1 MVTGV
6 YFPEVNGA
14 IRQCMEITELLQ
26 DKVFFNVL
34 TTTKKVQ
41 LLKYKHVAGIR
52 VYRFLVSGHI
62 LSDIL
67 QVLSIFLFFIKH
79 SSKFNAVHLHGF
91 SSRSALIIIL
101 SKVFRKKVIL
111 KLTSFGHDDLD
122 SVKRKGWLL
131 YYCYSLVDAYIGISP
146 IFEKSFLKIK
156 RDSKRYHRIPNGVDT
171 NLFTPVKGNKEK
183 ILLRSKLG
191 LPADIN
197 LILFVGHFSLEKS
210 AIHLLSAWLR
220 LQEKHS
226 TSQSGI
232 VFIGSMDKNNFE
244 VETEVVN
251 TIRSQSKQFINNKV
265 FFLEKTDRIE
275 EYYQAADIYVL
286 PSMREG
292 LPNTLLE
299 AMSCAV
305 PVISTRLIGITDW
318 IIDNN
323 VDGFLYE
330 PGDIDGLYL
339 LLEKLL
345 SDVPLRNNI
354 GFNARKTIQSRFDI
368 SITAMQIYKLYK
380 GLLS

>member
-1 MVTGV
+1 
-6 YFPEVNGA
+6 
-14 IRQCMEITELLQ
+14 
-26 DKVFFNVL
+26 
-34 TTTKKVQ
+34 
-41 LLKYKHVAGIR
+41 
-52 VYRFLVSGHI
+52 
-62 LSDIL
+62 
-67 QVLSIFLFFIKH
+67 
-79 SSKFNAVHLHGF
+79 
-91 SSRSALIIIL
+91 
-101 SKVFRKKVIL
+101 
-111 KLTSFGHDDLD
+111 
-122 SVKRKGWLL
+122 
-131 YYCYSLVDAYIGISP
+131 
-146 IFEKSFLKIK
+146 
-156 RDSKRYHRIPNGVDT
+156 
-171 NLFTPVKGNKEK
+171 
-183 ILLRSKLG
+183 
-191 LPADIN
+191 
-197 LILFVGHFSLEKS
+197 
-210 AIHLLSAWLR
+210 
-220 LQEKHS
+220 
-226 TSQSGI
+226 
-232 VFIGSMDKNNFE
+232 MDKNNFE

-368 SITAMQIYKLYK
+368 SITAMQIYKLYNVVV
-380 GLLS
+380 